1 MLMGLNHDQFIR
13 MKAGTKKIEIRLNDA
28 KRSVLKAGDDVTFV
42 DLETDENLTVNI
54 EKIYKFETFKAL
66 YSHFSAIEV
75 GAEQSESADKMV
87 ADTYTI
93 YSPEQEKQFG
103 VLALEIYKK
112 HLNI

>member
-28 KRSVLKAGDDVTFV
+28 KRSVLKAGDVVTFV
-42 DLETDENLTVNI
+42 DIETDENLTVNI

-75 GAEQSESADKMV
+75 GAEQFDSVDKMV

-93 YSPEQEKQFG
+93 YSPEEENKFG
-103 VLALEIYKK
+103 VLALEVNTNYK
-112 HLNI
+112 NT